1 MAEMNLTTTVVIVDD
16 EPLQHQV
23 LADYVARTPGLL
35 LLATFTDPQAALA
48 FIRTQPVGLLLLDV
62 QMPVLNGFQLL
73 DLAGPGIQVIITSA
87 HPEFALIG
95 YEYNVMDYLLKP
107 ISYER
112 FLKAVE
118 KIRQVRP
125 GRSPAV
131 TAPGYLFVK
140 SGFKLV
146 KVALDEVLY
155 VEAMKDYAAIVT
167 DTEKVLSLVSLNTL
181 EKKLPADRFVRIH
194 KSYIVALDKI
204 RAIDKSSVWMGKV
217 ELPIGS
223 TYRDLFLQRIREL
236 GID

>member
-1 MAEMNLTTTVVIVDD
+1 MAEMNRTTTVVIVDD

-35 LLATFTDPQAALA
+35 LQAAFTDPQEALA
-48 FIRTQPVGLLLLDV
+48 FIRTQPVDLLLLDV
-62 QMPVLNGFQLL
+62 RMPVLNGFQLL

-112 FLKAVE
+112 FFKAME
-118 KIRQVRP
+118 KIKQVQP
-125 GRSPAV
+125 GRSSSV

-167 DTEKVLSLVSLNTL
+167 GTERVLSLVSLNAL
-181 EKKLPADRFVRIH
+181 EKKLPAERFVRIH
-194 KSYIVALDKI
+194 KSYMVALDKI
-204 RAIDKSSVWMGKV
+204 RAIDKSSVWVGKE

-223 TYRDLFLQRIREL
+223 TYRDLFLQRIRQL